1 MPPRGKLDK
10 AIIEY
15 IKKHP
20 NATIAE
26 ATTSISGVN
35 HYTEVKGLIDDGTLE
50 VHGETGHHT
59 LTYNDEEEGTE

>member
-1 MPPRGKLDK
+1 MTGRSKLDK

-20 NATIAE
+20 NATIQE
-26 ATTSISGVN
+26 ATNGISGDN
-35 HYTEVKGLIDDGTLE
+35 HYTEVKRLIDDGTLE

-59 LTYNDEEEGTE
+59 LTYNDGEEE

>member
-1 MPPRGKLDK
+1 MAARSKLDK

-26 ATTSISGVN
+26 ATNGISGVN
-35 HYTEVKGLIDDGTLE
+35 HYADVKSLIDDGTLG
-50 VHGETGHHT
+50 VHGDPGEHT
-59 LTYNDEEEGTE
+59 LTYEGDGEE

>member
-1 MPPRGKLDK
+1 MAPRTKLDK

-20 NATIAE
+20 NATIEE
-26 ATTSISGVN
+26 ATNGISGVN
-35 HYTEVKGLIDDGTLE
+35 HYGAVKALIDDGTLE

-59 LTYNDEEEGTE
+59 LTYGEGEEE